1 MKGYMKTVAILAFA
15 LLLTCCGRQYRAEK
29 VIKGFLKENL
39 VTDDYAVRISD
50 IDSTRHVSDS
60 ALNAMKTIA
69 VHNRMFKKGMKFGSN
84 VGESSC
90 FYTRTYIIRPSD
102 TIVQTFYLDRNLSE
116 VIAFKDN

>member
-1 MKGYMKTVAILAFA
+1 MKIIPALVFA
-15 LLLTCCGRQYRAEK
+15 LMLSGCGRQHKAEG

-60 ALNAMKTIA
+60 ALNAMKVA
-69 VHNRMFKKGMKFGSN
+69 AAHNKMFKKNMKFGSN
-84 VGESSC
+84 TGVSSC

-102 TIVQTFYLDRNLSE
+102 TIVQTFYLDRELNS